1 LFVKPQGLCC
11 IYRIREEVF
20 VQRYLPSLA
29 KLAAGCC
36 LVLVAACAAN
46 KGSGPK
52 NENDFV
58 EVPNPGVTMS
68 PDAAA
73 TIWVPRSSVES
84 GVPRGGELLKKGFEK
99 ATGGKETAPQHE
111 EVPVTVAQQSVPV
124 APVVVSAPQPA
135 AMTAPLKSRI
145 AVLENGDNGLL
156 LPFDTRIAT
165 ASVGI
170 LVDNHQVAFLAKN
183 AAMASQAERGAFA
196 LRLQQEYGANA
207 AVFVSAPDLIAPG
220 KYLQGAVYDCLGGV
234 LVRTV
239 SARIPQYAVADSA
252 ARDAA
257 LETALAELAAQVKY
271 VVGLLPWYGKVAA
284 LDGDRAYINAGRES
298 GIRIGQVMRVYRK
311 GKVIPGLGFA
321 PGERIATLE
330 ISGFIGADGAYGIV
344 RDGKDVQAND
354 LVSVE

>member
-1 LFVKPQGLCC
+1 
-11 IYRIREEVF
+11 
-20 VQRYLPSLA
+20 
-29 KLAAGCC
+29 
-36 LVLVAACAAN
+36 
-46 KGSGPK
+46 
-52 NENDFV
+52 V

-68 PDAAA
+68 PDAPA

-84 GVPRGGELLKKGFEK
+84 GIPRGGELVKKGFEK
-99 ATGGKETAPQHE
+99 VSGTKEGAPHEDVPAAATQQPAPAA
-111 EVPVTVAQQSVPV
+111 VT

-135 AMTAPLKSRI
+135 AMPAPLKSRI
-145 AVLENGDNGLL
+145 AVLESGDNGLL
-156 LPFDTRIAT
+156 LPFDTRIAH

-183 AAMASQAERGAFA
+183 AAIASQAERGAFA

-239 SARIPQYAVADSA
+239 TARIPQYVVADSA

-284 LDGDRAYINAGRES
+284 LEGDRAYINAGRES
-298 GIRIGQVMRVYRK
+298 GIRIGQVMRVYHR

-321 PGERIATLE
+321 PGERTATLE

-344 RDGKDVQAND
+344 RDGKGVQAND
-354 LVSVE
+354 LVAVE